1 MTLCIPNGVPTER
14 KLLSVDGSFL
24 FRQVFKKS
32 LSCEYSR
39 SGRKIRKEV
48 V

>member
-14 KLLSVDGSFL
+14 KLL

-39 SGRKIRKEV
+39 SGRKIRKDV